1 MDIKIEKILIPNSD
15 LRFPEVKPEIGD
27 LPPGLSDDPSR
38 FQRMWEEYLSS
49 NFILSSEDHGTI
61 IIKNE
66 AGRYR
71 VSMVIK
77 TLLAKYF
84 AESGLGFKEYWILLE
99 LSSYLQGLK
108 PIWEIKDEHERH
120 LLFISNLILKYGKI
134 QGFRAYELLDLR
146 ELLDDSSLK
155 VKVTN
160 PRVYGSLKEHWH
172 WTRIVIVKIV
182 PVDSRFL
189 ERQDYTERYNSYTK
203 GYGEGSSRARKGKT
217 PISAE
222 LDGEDFD
229 EKRRSLYDDHLLHH
243 IFSLLIHRIFGKEF
257 WKDDKTRFY

>member
-27 LPPGLSDDPSR
+27 LPPGLSDDPSHISKE
-38 FQRMWEEYLSS
+38 WEEYLMD
-49 NFILSSEDHGTI
+49 NFILTSEDHGTI

-84 AESGLGFKEYWILLE
+84 ASGLGFKEYWILLE
-99 LSSYLQGLK
+99 LGSYLQRNV
-108 PIWEIKDEHERH
+108 PIWEVKDEYERH
-120 LLFISNLILKYGKI
+120 LLFISNLILKYGRI
-134 QGFRAYELLDLR
+134 RGVRAQELLNIKK
-146 ELLDDSSLK
+146 LLEDSELK

-172 WTRIVIVKIV
+172 WSKIVSIRIV

-189 ERQDYTERYNSYTK
+189 ERKEFSNRYNSYTR

-222 LDGEDFD
+222 LDGENIDI
-229 EKRRSLYDDHLLHH
+229 KRRSLYDDNLLFQ
-243 IFSLLIHRIFGKEF
+243 IFSLLIHRIFGKNF
-257 WKDDKTRFY
+257 WNDDEARFY